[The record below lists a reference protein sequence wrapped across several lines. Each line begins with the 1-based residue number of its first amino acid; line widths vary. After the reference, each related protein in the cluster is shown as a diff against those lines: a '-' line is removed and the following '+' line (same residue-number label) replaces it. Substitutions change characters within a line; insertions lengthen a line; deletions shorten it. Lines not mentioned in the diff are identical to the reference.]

1 MFFHMFG
8 VMRFSNLEYGFLLR
22 RSSPGGSVARASEA
36 RVSMIRLTHN
46 IWIGLS
52 GDYLKTAPPTKAIT
66 KATKLTVN

>member
-1 MFFHMFG
+1 
-8 VMRFSNLEYGFLLR
+8 LR